1 MTGSGPV
8 HPTPR
13 GARID
18 LRVIPRS
25 SRTGVEGIRNGRV
38 LLRVAAPPVDN
49 AANDA
54 VLAVLA
60 DVLGV
65 AKRLGRLVSGAT
77 ARNKTVDVDG
87 VDVEDVRARLGQSET
102 AVRRASGRD

>member
-8 HPTPR
+8 RPTAQ

-25 SRTGVEGIRNGRV
+25 PRTGVEGIRNGRV
-38 LLRVAAPPVDN
+38 LLRVTAPPVDS
-49 AANDA
+49 AANEA
-54 VLAVLA
+54 VVALLA

-65 AKRLGRLVSGAT
+65 AKRSVRLVSGT
-77 ARNKTVDVDG
+77 TGRNKTLEVDG
-87 VDVEDVRARLGQSET
+87 VNVNDVMARLRQPEPERG
-102 AVRRASGRD
+102 